1 MVPMVES
8 ARQDLEVETRLQRG
22 LHMTKGRN
30 AVYSP
35 LNEAMAYLGCQV
47 TGILRLNH
55 MDRLLPEQA
64 VAEALSLPQW
74 MSENA
79 QQRFLKRAT
88 EETLTGVDGIAQRL
102 IVVS

>member
-1 MVPMVES
+1 
-8 ARQDLEVETRLQRG
+8 
-22 LHMTKGRN
+22 MTKGRN